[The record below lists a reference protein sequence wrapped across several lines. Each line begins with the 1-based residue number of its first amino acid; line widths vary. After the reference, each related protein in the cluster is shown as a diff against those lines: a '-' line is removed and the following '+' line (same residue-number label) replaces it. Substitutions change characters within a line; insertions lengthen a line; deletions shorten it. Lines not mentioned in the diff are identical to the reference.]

1 MLSLQIRMSILRI
14 DNRPWLIR
22 VLGGPCKTRQIL
34 FAMSLP
40 PLQIAQVVFSLQP
53 GGMEN
58 GVVNLS
64 NDLPEAAAHTTFL
77 CLEEA
82 GAFAA
87 RLRPG
92 IAVQALGRKPGWD
105 WRACWRLALALNRL
119 RPDVIHTHNLGPLI
133 YADTAR
139 RMLPTLWR
147 IPIFHGEHGA
157 LQGDGL
163 HPKRLQQ
170 RRRLYQRCEL
180 VHTVSEG
187 LRQDLIAHD
196 LPADKMISIL
206 NGVDCQRFR
215 PTTDR
220 SQARQA
226 CGLPADALVIGAVG
240 RFIATKRYPLLI
252 EAFESLAKDHPRL
265 HLMILGDSGPER
277 ENVHQLA
284 RQSPVASR
292 IHLKGHQAEP
302 APFYQAMDLLA
313 MPSSHEGLANA
324 LLEAMA
330 SGVPALAHAA
340 CGAAEV
346 IEDGI
351 SGFLTHIDTAAD
363 LARRIATLIEVP
375 GLLEQVSQK
384 ARQAAQER
392 FSLDSMVQNYLT
404 AFRRVAGRPQ

>member
-1 MLSLQIRMSILRI
+1 
-14 DNRPWLIR
+14 
-22 VLGGPCKTRQIL
+22 
-34 FAMSLP
+34 
-40 PLQIAQVVFSLQP
+40 
-53 GGMEN
+53 MEN

-64 NDLPEAAAHTTFL
+64 NGLPEAEARTTFL
-77 CLEEA
+77 CLEKA

-92 IAVQALGRKPGWD
+92 IDVQTLGRRPGWD

-119 RPDVIHTHNLGPLI
+119 RPDLIHTHNLGPLI

-139 RMLPTLWR
+139 RLLPALWR

-170 RRRLYQRCEL
+170 RRRLYRRCQL
-180 VHTVSEG
+180 VHTVSDG
-187 LRQDLIAHD
+187 LRQDLIAHG
-196 LPADKMISIL
+196 LPCEKMISIL
-206 NGVDCQRFR
+206 NGVDCQRFQ
-215 PTTDR
+215 PTMDR
-220 SQARQA
+220 QQAKAA
-226 CGLPADALVIGAVG
+226 CGLPADAIVIGAVG

-252 EAFESLAKDHPRL
+252 EAFEELAPVHPRL
-265 HLMILGDSGPER
+265 QLMILGDSGPER

-284 RQSPVASR
+284 RHSPAASR

-346 IEDGI
+346 IEDGL
-351 SGFLTHIDTAAD
+351 SGFLTQIDTAGD
-363 LARRIATLIEVP
+363 LARKIASLLQVP

-384 ARQAAQER
+384 ARQAAQEQ
-392 FSLDSMVQNYLT
+392 FSLDSMVKNYLA
-404 AFRRVAGRPQ
+404 AFRRVAGHTP

>member
-1 MLSLQIRMSILRI
+1 MSS
-14 DNRPWLIR
+14 
-22 VLGGPCKTRQIL
+22 T
-34 FAMSLP
+34 A
-40 PLQIAQVVFSLQP
+40 PLQIAQIVFSLQP

-58 GVVNLS
+58 GVANLS
-64 NDLPEAAAHTTFL
+64 NGLPESTARTTIL

-87 RLRPG
+87 RLRPDVK
-92 IAVQALGRKPGWD
+92 VQALGRRPGWD
-105 WRACWRLALALNRL
+105 WGACWRLALALHRL

-139 RMLPTLWR
+139 HMLPTLWR

-163 HPKRLQQ
+163 NPKRLQQ
-170 RRRLYQRCEL
+170 RRRLYRRCRL
-180 VHTVSEG
+180 VHTVSDG
-187 LRQDLIAHD
+187 LRQDLIAHG
-196 LPADKMISIL
+196 LPSEKMISIL

-215 PTTDR
+215 PTCDR
-220 SQARQA
+220 SQAKQA
-226 CGLPADALVIGAVG
+226 CDLPEDALVIGAVG

-252 EAFESLAKDHPRL
+252 EAFESLAQDHPRL

-277 ENVHQLA
+277 ENVHQIA
-284 RQSPVASR
+284 RQSPVATR

-346 IEDGI
+346 IDDGV
-351 SGFLTHIDTAAD
+351 SGFLAHIDSAAD
-363 LARRIATLIEVP
+363 LAQKISSLIQVP
-375 GLLEQVSQK
+375 GLLQQVSAK
-384 ARQAAQER
+384 ARQAAQEK
-392 FSLDSMVQNYLT
+392 FSLDSMVKNYLA
-404 AFRRVAGRPQ
+404 AFHRVAGRTP

>member
-1 MLSLQIRMSILRI
+1 MSS
-14 DNRPWLIR
+14 
-22 VLGGPCKTRQIL
+22 
-34 FAMSLP
+34 AS
-40 PLQIAQVVFSLQP
+40 PLQIAQIVFSLQP

-64 NDLPEAAAHTTFL
+64 NGLPEPAARTTFL
-77 CLEEA
+77 CLEES

-92 IAVQALGRKPGWD
+92 VNVQALGRRPGWD
-105 WRACWRLALALNRL
+105 WRACWRLALALHRL

-163 HPKRLQQ
+163 LPKRLQQ
-170 RRRLYQRCEL
+170 RRRLYRRCRL
-180 VHTVSEG
+180 VHTVSDG
-187 LRQDLIAHD
+187 LRRDLIAHD
-196 LPADKMISIL
+196 LPAEKMISIL
-206 NGVDCQRFR
+206 NGVDCQRFH
-215 PTTDR
+215 PTADR
-220 SQARQA
+220 RQARKA
-226 CGLPADALVIGAVG
+226 CGLPEDALVIGAVG

-252 EAFESLAKDHPRL
+252 EAFENLAQDFPQL

-277 ENVHQLA
+277 ENVHQLVQ
-284 RQSPVASR
+284 QSPVASR
-292 IHLKGHQAEP
+292 IHLMGHQAEP
-302 APFYQAMDLLA
+302 APFYQAMHLLA

-351 SGFLTHIDTAAD
+351 SGFLTQIDSASD
-363 LARRIATLIEVP
+363 LAQQISRLVQAP
-375 GLLEQVSQK
+375 SLLQQVARN

-392 FSLDSMVQNYLT
+392 FSLDSMVRNYLA
-404 AFRRVAGRPQ
+404 AFRKVAGATHS

>member
-1 MLSLQIRMSILRI
+1 MSS
-14 DNRPWLIR
+14 
-22 VLGGPCKTRQIL
+22 
-34 FAMSLP
+34 AP
-40 PLQIAQVVFSLQP
+40 PLQIAQIVFSLQP

-64 NDLPEAAAHTTFL
+64 NGLPEPATRTTFL

-87 RLRPG
+87 RLRSG
-92 IAVQALGRKPGWD
+92 VHVQALGRRPGWD
-105 WRACWRLALALNRL
+105 WRACWRLAFALHRL

-139 RMLPTLWR
+139 RLLPTLWR

-157 LQGDGL
+157 LQGEGL

-170 RRRLYQRCEL
+170 RRRLYRRCQL
-180 VHTVSEG
+180 VHTVSDG
-187 LRQDLIAHD
+187 LRQDLIAHG
-196 LPADKMISIL
+196 LPSEKMISIL

-215 PTTDR
+215 PTSDR
-220 SQARQA
+220 QQAKA
-226 CGLPADALVIGAVG
+226 TCGLPADALVIGAVG

-302 APFYQAMDLLA
+302 APFYQAMALLA

-346 IEDGI
+346 IEDSV
-351 SGFLTHIDTAAD
+351 SGFLTQIDTAAD
-363 LARRIATLIEVP
+363 LAQKIASLIQAP
-375 GLLEQVSQK
+375 GLLEKVSQK
-384 ARQAAQER
+384 ARQAAQEK
-392 FSLDSMVQNYLT
+392 FSLDSMVKNYLA
-404 AFRRVAGRPQ
+404 AFYRVAGRTP

>member
-1 MLSLQIRMSILRI
+1 MSS
-14 DNRPWLIR
+14 
-22 VLGGPCKTRQIL
+22 
-34 FAMSLP
+34 AP
-40 PLQIAQVVFSLQP
+40 PLQIAQIVFSLQP

-64 NDLPEAAAHTTFL
+64 NGLPETAAQTNFL

-87 RLRPG
+87 RLKPG
-92 IAVQALGRKPGWD
+92 IKVQALGRRPGWD
-105 WRACWRLALALNRL
+105 WRACWRLALAMNRL

-139 RMLPTLWR
+139 RLLPTLWR
-147 IPIFHGEHGA
+147 TPIFHGEHGA

-170 RRRLYQRCEL
+170 RRRLYRRCQL

-187 LRQDLIAHD
+187 LRQDLVSHG
-196 LPADKMISIL
+196 LPSDKMISIL
-206 NGVDCQRFR
+206 NGVDCQRFH
-215 PTTDR
+215 PAPDR
-220 SQARQA
+220 KHAKVA

-252 EAFESLAKDHPRL
+252 EAFEMLSRDHSGL

-277 ENVHQLA
+277 EKVHQLA

-292 IHLKGHQAEP
+292 IHLMGHQAEP
-302 APFYQAMDLLA
+302 ALFYQAMDLLA

-330 SGVPALAHAA
+330 SGVPALAHSA

-346 IEDGI
+346 IEDGV
-351 SGFLTHIDTAAD
+351 SGFLTQIDSASD
-363 LARRIATLIEVP
+363 LTESISSLIQSP
-375 GLLEQVSQK
+375 DLLQKVSAQ
-384 ARQAAQER
+384 ARQWAQKK
-392 FSLDSMVQNYLT
+392 FSLDSMVRNYLD
-404 AFRRVAGRPQ
+404 AFQKVARA